1 MSNFQPWQSGTAAFL
16 AFGLS
21 VGAVA
26 PLVISAPGFAQT
38 SQFSDVSPNYWASNF
53 INELSNR
60 DIIAGFPDGSF
71 KPNAPVTRAQYAA
84 MLRKANQYFN
94 KGANRNSINFVD
106 VPSNYWAAPAIQEAY
121 TTQFLSGYPGRV
133 FRPQQNIPREQ
144 VLVSLASGLNFS
156 PVGSVPSILNYYND
170 VSSIS
175 NYATTGIAAATE
187 KNIVVNYPNLSF
199 LRPTQNATRAE
210 VAAFIYQ
217 ALVNQG
223 KAPTIASQYIV
234 DTTPIAT
241 EFTIPSGTVLPVR
254 YEKDKI
260 LLTED
265 ETVPLT
271 LTVDANITTPG
282 NQLLIPA
289 GSQVEGKLVPVNGGT
304 QFVAETL
311 KIGSK
316 RIPIGATSEVID
328 TTETITKGI
337 NVGNLVKNAAL
348 GTAAA
353 AAISA
358 VTGDRAIA
366 TEELLIGGGAGV
378 VVSLL
383 QRFLGRNSVDLL
395 VIEPDTDLDLTL
407 SSDLKISTK

>member
-26 PLVISAPGFAQT
+26 PLVTSAPSLAQT
-38 SQFSDVSPNYWASNF
+38 SQFRDVSPNYWASNF
-53 INELSNR
+53 IQELSDR

-94 KGANRNSINFVD
+94 KRANRNSINFVD
-106 VPSNYWAAPAIQEAY
+106 VPSNYWAASAIQEAY
-121 TTQFLSGYPGRV
+121 TTEFLSGYPGGI

-144 VLVSLASGLNFS
+144 VLVSLASGLNYA

-170 VSSIS
+170 DSSIS

-187 KNIVVNYPNLSF
+187 KKIVVNYPNLNF

-210 VAAFIYQ
+210 VAAFLYQ
-217 ALVNQG
+217 ALVSQG
-223 KAPTIASQYIV
+223 QAPIITSQYIV
-234 DTTPIAT
+234 DNAPVAT
-241 EFTIPSGTVLPVR
+241 EFTIPAGTVFPVR
-254 YEKDKI
+254 YEKEKI

-289 GSQVEGKLVPVNGGT
+289 GSEIEGELVPVDGGT
-304 QFVAETL
+304 QFVAQTL

-316 RIPIGATSEVID
+316 RIPINATSEVIN

-337 NVGNLVKNAAL
+337 NVGNLVKNAAI

-353 AAISA
+353 AAIAA

-383 QRFLGRNSVDLL
+383 QRFLGRDRVDLL
-395 VIEPDTDLDLTL
+395 VIEPDTDLDLVL
-407 SSDLKISTK
+407 NSDLEISTK

>member
-170 VSSIS
+170 ASSIS

-289 GSQVEGKLVPVNGGT
+289 GSQVEGK
-304 QFVAETL
+304 
-311 KIGSK
+311 
-316 RIPIGATSEVID
+316 
-328 TTETITKGI
+328 
-337 NVGNLVKNAAL
+337 
-348 GTAAA
+348 
-353 AAISA
+353 
-358 VTGDRAIA
+358 
-366 TEELLIGGGAGV
+366 
-378 VVSLL
+378 
-383 QRFLGRNSVDLL
+383 
-395 VIEPDTDLDLTL
+395 
-407 SSDLKISTK
+407 